1 MSYLGGIYLSS
12 FEVIY
17 QWSVR
22 LSNTKMDIQSQY
34 FDMLSEFIFGDLHF
48 VLELADEFV
57 YRGLHGG
64 WPEGCLP
71 FLPQVIIMRDLVR
84 MLLGIVGDL
93 PLMGTGGTVAAA
105 WRYCEDSG
113 QSRGSGGGMGGGGN
127 GGMEGSGVGGGD
139 GSIEWV

>member
-22 LSNTKMDIQSQY
+22 LSNSKMDIQSQY
-34 FDMLSEFIFGDLHF
+34 FDMLAVFIFADLHF

-64 WPEGCLP
+64 WPDGCLP
-71 FLPQVIIMRDLVR
+71 FLPQVVIMRDLLR

-93 PLMGTGGTVAAA
+93 PLMTGGTVASA
-105 WRYCEDSG
+105 WRYREDS
-113 QSRGSGGGMGGGGN
+113 RRGGGRRGAYQK
-127 GGMEGSGVGGGD
+127 
-139 GSIEWV
+139 